1 MDAELFRRLSSSK
14 KNEREEETERAIEF
28 QNFGNVDFAQT
39 LDVNKLKG
47 NIVSPVKV
55 A

>member
-1 MDAELFRRLSSSK
+1 MDAELFQRLSSSK
-14 KNEREEETERAIEF
+14 KAESKEETERAIEF
-28 QNFGNVDFAQT
+28 QNFGNVNFTQT